1 MRNNITKQI
10 FKTMQAN
17 NVLSLPRLGLLFRQG
32 FVHNFRML
40 LISVVAF
47 CGALFLLLLA
57 IQALESDSKNID
69 REKFAAIFMF
79 IVIPLSIIYTGTAF
93 PAFRSKEKSYSYLL
107 VPASA
112 FEKFIFEFFNRVFLF
127 LIVIPV
133 LYWAVFNIEVGFAK
147 AIMREH
153 VFESRAL
160 TDLLAMADSST
171 PGRVWGLMTVLASL
185 IVVIPFTGA
194 ASFTK
199 YPVPKTLFIV
209 AVVFLFNFLIAYLFI
224 EVVGVGN
231 YHLPAD
237 DKSVLFIEEETSAF
251 RAATIYGLI
260 INAGLLLAA
269 YFKLREKEV

>member
-1 MRNNITKQI
+1 
-10 FKTMQAN
+10 MQAN

-57 IQALESDSKNID
+57 IQALESGSKNID
-69 REKFAAIFMF
+69 RESFAVIFMF

-107 VPASA
+107 L
-112 FEKFIFEFFNRVFLF
+112 EFFNRVFLF

-147 AIMREH
+147 AIMRDH
-153 VFESRAL
+153 VFESRAI
-160 TDLLAMADSST
+160 TDLLVITDSAT
-171 PGRVWGLMTVLASL
+171 PARVWGLAGVLAML

-194 ASFTK
+194 ASFIK
-199 YPVPKTLFIV
+199 YPLPKTLFIV
-209 AVVFLFNFLIAYLFI
+209 AVVFFFNFFIVYLFV
-224 EVVGVGN
+224 EVVGVKDYN
-231 YHLPAD
+231 LPKD
-237 DKSVLFIEEETSAF
+237 DQSVLFIEEQADAF
-251 RAATIYGLI
+251 RAATIYGVI
-260 INAGLLLAA
+260 INVGLLIAA